1 MYDEGDNESHH
12 FINAG
17 EPNIEWH
24 YDLDSADR
32 YARRI
37 AQTNGG
43 LEIQR
48 NANFTRDPECGFFE
62 FMPAIDLKVGSKI
75 PIAKGEDIEPAQ
87 ITTII
92 EEEYNGLVYDLEVD
106 KVRNFAANGVL
117 VHNSIY
123 AWRGADV
130 KIILDFEKRY
140 PDAQIVRLEQNYRS
154 TQNILDAAHGVI
166 ANNFGRAAKR
176 LWTEES
182 GGEKLT
188 LHGALNAQEEAYY
201 VVRQIQQ
208 LQRDEHL
215 KLSDFSI
222 LCRINAQSRPFEEA
236 FIRNRVPLKLVGT
249 QRFYERREI
258 RDVLAYLKFLYNP
271 DDNVSA
277 IRLINVPPR
286 GIGAATV
293 SKLEA
298 LAALGERSIGAVLLG
313 GSLSKSLT
321 PAVARK
327 IEPLQ
332 RVLMSLFTDARAV
345 GTLADLTEKILERT
359 QLLDYLERSNDGE
372 GVDRVAN
379 VEEFVRACEGF
390 DLRLA
395 EEIGEDGESSDV
407 WSEDDP
413 LRLGQFLSET
423 ALEGGTDKDAEADDA
438 VTLMTLHA
446 AKGLEFPVVFLS
458 GLEQGLLPHSRAVF
472 GDTATPEQLEE
483 ERRLMYVGLTRARK
497 RAVLTYAAQR
507 TLHGRTETTTPSQ
520 FLDEIPAELLN
531 KEGIAAGGSRL
542 VQRRSTAWDSLSRPS
557 NGGYNNGNDNPFGTP
572 STLSQPKPAPADPPQ
587 FKVGDKISH
596 ASLGEGVVV
605 AAATQGGAGEW
616 VEVAF
621 FGGAGKKKL
630 IVAYANLKKVG

>member
-1 MYDEGDNESHH
+1 
-12 FINAG
+12 
-17 EPNIEWH
+17 
-24 YDLDSADR
+24 
-32 YARRI
+32 
-37 AQTNGG
+37 
-43 LEIQR
+43 
-48 NANFTRDPECGFFE
+48 
-62 FMPAIDLKVGSKI
+62 
-75 PIAKGEDIEPAQ
+75 
-87 ITTII
+87 
-92 EEEYNGLVYDLEVD
+92 
-106 KVRNFAANGVL
+106 
-117 VHNSIY
+117 
-123 AWRGADV
+123 
-130 KIILDFEKRY
+130 
-140 PDAQIVRLEQNYRS
+140 
-154 TQNILDAAHGVI
+154 
-166 ANNFGRAAKR
+166 
-176 LWTEES
+176 
-182 GGEKLT
+182 
-188 LHGALNAQEEAYY
+188 
-201 VVRQIQQ
+201 
-208 LQRDEHL
+208 
-215 KLSDFSI
+215 
-222 LCRINAQSRPFEEA
+222 
-236 FIRNRVPLKLVGT
+236 
-249 QRFYERREI
+249 YERREI

-332 RVLMSLFTDARAV
+332 RVLMQLFTDARAV

-423 ALEGGTDKDAEADDA
+423 ALEGGTDKDADTDDA

-446 AKGLEFPVVFLS
+446 AKGLEFPVVFLA

-472 GDTATPEQLEE
+472 GESATPEQLEE

-520 FLDEIPAELLN
+520 FLDEIPAELLK

-542 VQRRSTAWDSLSRPS
+542 VQKRSTAWDSLSRPS
-557 NGGYNNGNDNPFGTP
+557 SGSYNNGNDNPFGTP
-572 STLSQPKPAPADPPQ
+572 STLSQSKPTPADPPQ